1 MTAAIRAAA
10 SGGDVQRDL
19 VERAQ
24 SGDHDAFEALA
35 SAAATRLDT
44 AARLILRD
52 PDRAKD
58 AVQDAL
64 VRAWRDLP
72 KLREVDRWEAWLHRL
87 IVRSCID
94 ELRRVKRRP
103 IEISMLV
110 ADLPTVADQS
120 NATAQT
126 DEIERSFSR
135 LDADQ
140 RLIVVL
146 HYYLDMPLPEVA
158 SAAGIPIGTA
168 KSRLHRALAGMR
180 RSMQVPDGLAHEQ
193 MAEQVSR

>member
-1 MTAAIRAAA
+1 M
-10 SGGDVQRDL
+10 QRDL

-35 SAAATRLDT
+35 GAAATRLDT

-52 PDRAKD
+52 PDGAKD

-72 KLREVDRWEAWLHRL
+72 KLRDPDRWEAWLHRL

-94 ELRRVKRRP
+94 ELRRAKRRP
-103 IEISMLV
+103 IEISIVV
-110 ADLPTVADQS
+110 ADLPNVVDQS
-120 NATAQT
+120 DAVAQS
-126 DEIERSFSR
+126 DEIERSFAR

-158 SAAGIPIGTA
+158 TAAGVPIGTA

-180 RSMQVPDGLAHEQ
+180 RSMQVPDRLADEQ